1 MEYPE
6 MFRIRQILDAPTL
19 GDVPQAVREEI
30 QKVRPGKKIRPGDT
44 VALAV
49 GSRGIANLDRIVKTV
64 IEELQALGAQPYIVP
79 AMGSHGG
86 GTAEGQ
92 VDLLAGYGITEG
104 TMGISIRAS
113 MEVIQ
118 IDTTDFGMPVY
129 FDRNASEA
137 DHVVVINRVK
147 PHTGFAGEIE
157 SGLMKMMLIGLGK
170 HKGALV
176 YHRAIVHHSFDKIV
190 KTVGRVVRYKM
201 PIAFGVAILENGY
214 DETARIAVLETDDL
228 EEGEKALQRQAKAWC
243 PKLPFEE
250 ADLLI
255 IDEMGKNISGTGM
268 DTNVIG
274 RKRNDR
280 TAIGDE
286 RPRVMRIFVRDLTQA
301 THGNA
306 TGIGLAEFTTDRLV
320 EKIDRNATYINSM
333 TGQHVSA
340 ASTPMHFPTDREV
353 LDVALQSIGLVEP
366 HEAKILWIRNT
377 LDLGE
382 IEASIRYLD
391 EARQRSGLRVM
402 TDPRPLD
409 VGPDG
414 NLPPQQAFGRLVRE
428 AVA

>member
-19 GDVPQAVREEI
+19 SDVPQAVRDEI
-30 QKVRPGKKIRPGDT
+30 QTIRPGQKIHSGDS

-49 GSRGIANLDRIVKTV
+49 GSRGIANIDTIVKTV
-64 IEELQALGAQPYIVP
+64 VEEVQALGAQPYIVP

-92 VDLLAGYGITEG
+92 IDVLAGYGITEG
-104 TMGISIRAS
+104 TMGIPIRSS

-118 IDTTDFGMPVY
+118 IDMTDFGMPVY
-129 FDRNASEA
+129 FDKNASEA

-176 YHRAIVHHSFDKIV
+176 YHRAIIHHSFDKIV
-190 KTVGRVVRYKM
+190 RTVGRIVREKM

-214 DETARIAVLETDDL
+214 DETAQITVLDSDDF
-228 EEGEKALQRQAKAWC
+228 EEGEKELQKQAKVWC

-274 RKRNDR
+274 RKQNDR
-280 TAIGDE
+280 IAVGNE
-286 RPRVMRIFVRDLTQA
+286 RPRLLRIFVRDLTEA

-320 EKIDRNATYINSM
+320 GKMDKNATYINAM

-340 ASTPMHFPTDREV
+340 ASTPMHYPTDREV
-353 LDVALQSIGLVEP
+353 LEVALRSIGLVEP
-366 HEAKILWIRNT
+366 HEAKVLWIRNT

-382 IEASIRYLD
+382 IEASICYLA
-391 EARQRSGLRVM
+391 ETEQRSDLEVVSE
-402 TDPRPLD
+402 PRPLD

-414 NLPPQQAFGRLVRE
+414 NLPPQDAFGQLVGE
-428 AVA
+428 VVA

>member
-1 MEYPE
+1 
-6 MFRIRQILDAPTL
+6 
-19 GDVPQAVREEI
+19 
-30 QKVRPGKKIRPGDT
+30 
-44 VALAV
+44 
-49 GSRGIANLDRIVKTV
+49 
-64 IEELQALGAQPYIVP
+64 
-79 AMGSHGG
+79 
-86 GTAEGQ
+86 
-92 VDLLAGYGITEG
+92 
-104 TMGISIRAS
+104 
-113 MEVIQ
+113 
-118 IDTTDFGMPVY
+118 
-129 FDRNASEA
+129 
-137 DHVVVINRVK
+137 
-147 PHTGFAGEIE
+147 
-157 SGLMKMMLIGLGK
+157 
-170 HKGALV
+170 
-176 YHRAIVHHSFDKIV
+176 
-190 KTVGRVVRYKM
+190 
-201 PIAFGVAILENGY
+201 
-214 DETARIAVLETDDL
+214 
-228 EEGEKALQRQAKAWC
+228 
-243 PKLPFEE
+243 
-250 ADLLI
+250 
-255 IDEMGKNISGTGM
+255 MGKNISGTGM

-353 LDVALQSIGLVEP
+353 LDVALRSIGLVEP

-414 NLPPQQAFGRLVRE
+414 NLPLQQAFGRLVRE